1 MRYLVFTLVFT
12 AVHAIAYT
20 IAGAFALSVSRDIY
34 AGRKR
39 KMDYLRDME
48 DPAESSHVKKYYF
61 PAQILRGVLMS
72 IVLYPL
78 LGFLGENGYLPRVLF
93 LLGLM
98 FVYTHVGSAAPCPD
112 NIEGM
117 VYLKRKYIDLSLFG
131 KFQLEMVFYSL
142 LFSLAGGWVLFL

>member
-1 MRYLVFTLVFT
+1 MRYLMFTLVFA

-20 IAGAFALSVSRDIY
+20 IAGAFALSVSKDIY
-34 AGRKR
+34 ASRKR

-48 DPAESSHVKKYYF
+48 DTVESSHVKRYFF
-61 PAQILRGVLMS
+61 PAQILRGILMS

-78 LGFLGENGYLPRVLF
+78 LGFLGEMGYLPRALF

-112 NIEGM
+112 NIEGV
-117 VYLKRKYIDLSLFG
+117 VYLKRKYIDASMIAR
-131 KFQLEMVFYSL
+131 FQLEMVLYSL
-142 LFSLAGGWVLFL
+142 LFSLAGSWVLFL